1 MEPFPHQDASSRRAW
16 SRLWVALAT
25 LLLFSGPSSAG
36 IRGPG
41 KYSGVVFFDRW
52 DGCILFSSVYLM
64 YISEAVKDDLRSY
77 GGQAIQIDALDVL
90 QHVNPGDGLIRKFK
104 L

>member
-25 LLLFSGPSSAG
+25 LLLFAGPSSAG

-41 KYSGVVFFDRW
+41 KYSGVVVFDRW
-52 DGCILFSSVYLM
+52 DGCLLFSSVYLM
-64 YISEAVKDDLRSY
+64 YISEVVKDDPAVMRVRQYRLMHSMY
-77 GGQAIQIDALDVL
+77 SNASIQAMD
-90 QHVNPGDGLIRKFK
+90 
-104 L
+104 